1 MKQIAILGPGTVGG
15 GVAEILMK
23 NADTVAASAGEEI
36 GLKYA
41 VARREMPDCP
51 CADKIVQDFDVV
63 ERDPEVW
70 LVVET
75 IGGCGAALDMV
86 RRSLQAG
93 KHVVTANKQLIQS
106 TAWSCSSW
114 RGKTA

>member
-41 VARREMPDCP
+41 VARRD
-51 CADKIVQDFDVV
+51 
-63 ERDPEVW
+63 
-70 LVVET
+70 
-75 IGGCGAALDMV
+75 
-86 RRSLQAG
+86 
-93 KHVVTANKQLIQS
+93 
-106 TAWSCSSW
+106 
-114 RGKTA
+114 

>member
-51 CADKIVQDFDVV
+51 CADKIVQAGRLLSQDF
-63 ERDPEVW
+63 RFFR
-70 LVVET
+70 LLT
-75 IGGCGAALDMV
+75 V
-86 RRSLQAG
+86 RRG
-93 KHVVTANKQLIQS
+93 
-106 TAWSCSSW
+106 
-114 RGKTA
+114 

>member
-51 CADKIVQDFDVV
+51 CADKIVQDFSVI

-75 IGGCGAALDMV
+75 IGGAQHWAWCGGRSRPGSTWS
-86 RRSLQAG
+86 RR
-93 KHVVTANKQLIQS
+93 T
-106 TAWSCSSW
+106 SS
-114 RGKTA
+114 

>member
-51 CADKIVQDFDVV
+51 CADKDRARTLTWSSV
-63 ERDPEVW
+63 
-70 LVVET
+70 T
-75 IGGCGAALDMV
+75 
-86 RRSLQAG
+86 RRSG
-93 KHVVTANKQLIQS
+93 
-106 TAWSCSSW
+106 WS
-114 RGKTA
+114 